1 MCIEPGSGVDKPIGE
16 VSVQIEL
23 HTHPGNG
30 ERKVTV
36 KVVGASDLKWQTS
49 GMFRPFVEITMI
61 GPHLSDK
68 KRKFQTKS
76 KNNSWSPKFNETFHF
91 VLGKQDG
98 FDCYELQVCVK
109 DYCFGRAD
117 RVVGL
122 TVIQL
127 RDITG
132 RGNCACWCPLG
143 QRIHMDDTGLT
154 AMRILSQRSSDDVA
168 KEFVRLK
175 SETRSAEEGR

>member
-1 MCIEPGSGVDKPIGE
+1 MDA
-16 VSVQIEL
+16 QI
-23 HTHPGNG
+23 
-30 ERKVTV
+30 
-36 KVVGASDLKWQTS
+36 SS
-49 GMFRPFVEITMI
+49 FSFY
-61 GPHLSDK
+61 S
-68 KRKFQTKS
+68 
-76 KNNSWSPKFNETFHF
+76 

-98 FDCYELQVCVK
+98 FEYYELQVCVK

-127 RDITG
+127 RDIMDKG
-132 RGNCACWCPLG
+132 SCACWCPLG
-143 QRIHMDDTGLT
+143 QRIYMDDTGLT
-154 AMRILSQRSSDDVA
+154 AMRILSQRSNDDVA

>member
-1 MCIEPGSGVDKPIGE
+1 MSTLT
-16 VSVQIEL
+16 SAFSL
-23 HTHPGNG
+23 HSILGN
-30 ERKVTV
+30 
-36 KVVGASDLKWQTS
+36 
-49 GMFRPFVEITMI
+49 
-61 GPHLSDK
+61 
-68 KRKFQTKS
+68 
-76 KNNSWSPKFNETFHF
+76 
-91 VLGKQDG
+91 QDG

-122 TVIQL
+122 AVIQL
-127 RDITG
+127 RDIMG
-132 RGNCACWCPLG
+132 KGNSACWCPLG

-154 AMRILSQRSSDDVA
+154 AMRILSQRSNDDVA